1 MAAESALVAAKMP
14 SLQVRSIQTR
24 RVAPLR
30 WPSRLVCSAS
40 RSLQVLLA
48 AVLLDLPARRRI
60 SIREY
65 SSGPTSNDLMESRVA
80 KNAMAALNDPAS
92 VQSMED
98 VPNIENAQAVN
109 TET

>member
-1 MAAESALVAAKMP
+1 
-14 SLQVRSIQTR
+14 
-24 RVAPLR
+24 
-30 WPSRLVCSAS
+30 
-40 RSLQVLLA
+40 
-48 AVLLDLPARRRI
+48 
-60 SIREY
+60 
-65 SSGPTSNDLMESRVA
+65 MESRVA